1 MVRNCGAANG
11 YRGADRFSD
20 ALIIVYLRN
29 AANHDDHSD
38 GIGRPNRHYN
48 CNRAADGYG
57 TGTGSNG
64 VAHYA
69 NADSNSGANA
79 LPDANSNGTG
89 PCADRCIDPNP
100 YCVAPNTDGIGGANW
115 RSGL

>member
-1 MVRNCGAANG
+1 MARNCGVANG
-11 YRGADRFSD
+11 YRGAGRFSD

-57 TGTGSNG
+57 TGSNRA
-64 VAHYA
+64 AHDA
-69 NADSNSGANA
+69 NTASNSGATA
-79 LPDANSNGTG
+79 PPDANPNGIDSY
-89 PCADRCIDPNP
+89 PDRCIDPNP
-100 YCVAPNTDGIGGANW
+100 NYVAPNTDGIGGANW